1 MSGLFKLN
9 SSDFLRGLI
18 VAVLSA
24 TLTFIQQFFSA
35 ESGAIGD
42 INWKTVGGV
51 AAASAIAYILKN
63 LFTNSEGEVAGIKAT
78 APPPAGNT

>member
-9 SSDFLRGLI
+9 GADFLRGLI

-24 TLTFIQQFFSA
+24 TLTFMQQFFSA
-35 ESGAIGD
+35 DGSIATIH
-42 INWKTVGGV
+42 WKTVGGV

-63 LFTNSEGEVAGIKAT
+63 LFTNSQGEVVGIKAT
-78 APPPAGNT
+78 APPPTGNT

>member
-9 SSDFLRGLI
+9 GSDFLRGLI

-24 TLTFIQQFFSA
+24 TLTFMQQFFA
-35 ESGAIGD
+35 ADGTMQA

-63 LFTNSEGEVAGIKAT
+63 LFTNDEGVALGIKAT
-78 APPPAGNT
+78 APPPAGDT